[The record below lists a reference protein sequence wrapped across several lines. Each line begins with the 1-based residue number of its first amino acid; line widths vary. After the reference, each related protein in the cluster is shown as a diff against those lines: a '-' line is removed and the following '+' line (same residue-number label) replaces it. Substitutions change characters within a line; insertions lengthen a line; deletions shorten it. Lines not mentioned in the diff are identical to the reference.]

1 MGKLLKHMN
10 TMKQIILSAIFLCSL
25 LFLTGCNAYYN
36 LFYADP
42 KKCFEESN
50 LKKPYDVI
58 IVPGF
63 PHDSGKVNTVLADRI
78 KWAYF
83 LYKNNFTKNIIF
95 SGSAVHS
102 PYVEAE
108 VMRLFA
114 IQLGI
119 KKENIFTEIKA
130 EHTTENL
137 YYSHVMAKELG
148 FKTIAFATH
157 CAQASFM
164 KQFKRKFKLDL
175 DFLPIIDTLLP
186 MDINLKPIDESAAF
200 IPGFIALKDRE
211 GVLKSLRGTQGH
223 RVKIAIRKARKLK
236 RQKNKSKSYDVK

>member
-1 MGKLLKHMN
+1 MGKLLKLRGKIKLLVS
-10 TMKQIILSAIFLCSL
+10 TGVVFCCFLLSSCTS
-25 LFLTGCNAYYN
+25 YYD

-42 KKCFEESN
+42 KKCFAECQS
-50 LKKPYDVI
+50 KKPYDVI

-63 PHDSGKVNTVLADRI
+63 PHDSGKVNMILAHRI
-78 KWAYF
+78 KWADF
-83 LYKNNFTKNIIF
+83 LYKNGYTKNIIF

-119 KKENIFTEIKA
+119 KKENIFTETKA

-137 YYSHVMAKELG
+137 YYSYVMAKELK
-148 FKTIAFATH
+148 FKTIAFATQV
-157 CAQASFM
+157 AQASFM
-164 KQFKRKFKLDL
+164 KPFKRKFKLDL
-175 DFLPIIDTLLP
+175 DFLPVMDTLLP
-186 MDINLKPIDESAAF
+186 LNSNLKPIDESAAF

>member
-1 MGKLLKHMN
+1 MRKQLKCKSTIKLLVS
-10 TMKQIILSAIFLCSL
+10 TCIVICCSL
-25 LFLTGCNAYYN
+25 LTNCNAYYN

-42 KKCFEESN
+42 AKCFAEGV

-63 PHDSGKVNTVLADRI
+63 PHDSGKVNLILAHRI

-83 LYKNNFTKNIIF
+83 LYKNGFAKNIIF
-95 SGSAVHS
+95 SGGAVHS

-119 KKENIFTEIKA
+119 KKENIFTETKA

-148 FKTIAFATH
+148 FKTIAFATE

-164 KQFKRKFKLDL
+164 KPFKRKFKLDL
-175 DFLPIIDTLLP
+175 DFLPVIDTLIPL
-186 MDINLKPIDESAAF
+186 DISLIPLDESSAF
-200 IPGFIALKDRE
+200 KPGFIALKERE
-211 GVLKSLRGTQGH
+211 SKLKSLRGTQGH
-223 RVKIAIRKARKLK
+223 RVKVAIRKAKKIK
-236 RQKNKSKSYDVK
+236 RQQT